1 MTGLLATLKAL
12 PSAYDKDL
20 QEDKPAVFA
29 AADTLLV
36 MLPVMAGAIDTLT
49 VHADRMQAALDASML
64 ATDLADYLVQRG
76 VPFREAHG
84 LAGRAVRKAI
94 ELGVSLDRLPLY
106 EWKAIS
112 PLIEEDVASVFDF
125 AASIDRRNVIGGT
138 GREAVQ
144 AAVGRSEKRDA

>member
-1 MTGLLATLKAL
+1 
-12 PSAYDKDL
+12 
-20 QEDKPAVFA
+20 
-29 AADTLLV
+29 
-36 MLPVMAGAIDTLT
+36 MLPVVAGAIDSLT
-49 VHADRMQAALDASML
+49 VHADRMQATLDANML

-94 ELGVSLDRLPLY
+94 ELQVSLDRLPGY

-125 AASIDRRNVIGGT
+125 KASVDRRNVIGGT
-138 GREAVQ
+138 GS
-144 AAVGRSEKRDA
+144 AAVKVQLDEAKRVMSNE